1 MKKQKSIWKLL
12 AAGVLSA
19 ILGVSPVYAV
29 SQVNLQEVYEISTNS
44 IQGWPKGPEIVS
56 DTGIV
61 MDADT
66 GVVLYEKGADA
77 LRYPASIAKLMT
89 LLVAAENSSLE
100 DQVTFTETCLRDV
113 APDSANIGMVAGEV
127 LSMEECLYAMM
138 LASANEVSTQI
149 AEFVGGTEENF
160 INMMNERAQK
170 LGCVNTRFI
179 NANGLPGEGQYT
191 TARDMAMIFQACIE
205 NETARKIIETNSY
218 VLPPTNRNAAERPLG
233 THHPMVYPDMTEY
246 YYEGCLGGK
255 TGNTNDAG
263 STLVSWAKRN
273 DITYIVV
280 VLRAVGLPESCFDT
294 AALFDYAYDNFEK
307 TDIQGQGAV
316 TIPKGTSI
324 ESLETQD
331 TEKDG
336 QNVREYY
343 LQGRYLGNSPV
354 PESFQEPVEEVG
366 DADEEPLYQSGDQGE
381 KDLSQNEEAAEEK
394 INEIQEPAQVKK
406 GISDLAKFL
415 FVIMGIMAAVLVIL
429 LAALSA
435 KKKKRKKKRKKITY
449 KNGRE

>member
-1 MKKQKSIWKLL
+1 MKRQKSIWKIL
-12 AAGVLSA
+12 AAGVMST
-19 ILGVSPVYAV
+19 ILGAAPVYAS

-89 LLVAAENSSLE
+89 LLVAVENSSLE

-113 APDSANIGMVAGEV
+113 TPDSANIGMSAGEV
-127 LSMEECLYAMM
+127 VSMEECLYAMM

-160 INMMNERAQK
+160 INMMNERAQQ
-170 LGCVNTRFI
+170 LGCANTRFI

-191 TARDMAMIFQACIE
+191 TARDMALISKACLE
-205 NETARKIIETNSY
+205 NETARKIIETKSHTM
-218 VLPPTNRNAAERPLG
+218 PPTNMNAAERPFSS
-233 THHPMVYPDMTEY
+233 HHPMIYSELPEY
-246 YYEGCLGGK
+246 YYEGCFGGK

-263 STLVSWAKRN
+263 STLVSFAKRGE
-273 DITYIVV
+273 ITYIAV
-280 VLRAVGLPESCFDT
+280 VLRAVGLPQSCFDT

-324 ESLETQD
+324 ESLETKD
-331 TEKDG
+331 SETEG

-343 LQGRYLGNSPV
+343 FQGRYLGNSPI
-354 PESFQEPVEEVG
+354 PEPSQVPVEEVG
-366 DADEEPLYQSGDQGE
+366 DADEEPLYQSEDQGE
-381 KDLSQNEEAAEEK
+381 TDLPQNENAAEQGEAAAKEK
-394 INEIQEPAQVKK
+394 NDEIQEPAQAKK

-415 FVIMGIMAAVLVIL
+415 FVIMGMMAAVLLIL
-429 LAALSA
+429 LAALGMKK
-435 KKKKRKKKRKKITY
+435 KKKKRR
-449 KNGRE
+449 RRRR

>member
-1 MKKQKSIWKLL
+1 MKRQKSIWKML
-12 AAGVLSA
+12 AAGVMSA
-19 ILGVSPVYAV
+19 ILAAMPVCAAA
-29 SQVNLQEVYEISTNS
+29 QVNLQEVYEISTNS
-44 IQGWPKGPEIVS
+44 IQGWPKGPEIIS

-89 LLVAAENSSLE
+89 LLVAVENSSLE

-127 LSMEECLYAMM
+127 VSMEECLYAMM

-160 INMMNERAQK
+160 INMMNERAQQ
-170 LGCVNTRFI
+170 LGCANTRFI

-191 TARDMAMIFQACIE
+191 TARDMAVIFQACLE
-205 NETARKIIETNSY
+205 NETARKIIETKSHIM
-218 VLPPTNRNAAERPLG
+218 PPTNMNGSERPFS
-233 THHPMVYPDMTEY
+233 THHPMVYPELTEY

-255 TGNTNDAG
+255 TGNTDEAG

-294 AALFDYAYDNFEK
+294 AALLDYAYDSFEK
-307 TDIQGQGAV
+307 TDVQGQGAV

-324 ESLETQD
+324 ESLESKD
-331 TEKDG
+331 TVKDG

-343 LQGRYLGNSPV
+343 LQGRYLGNSPI
-354 PESFQEPVEEVG
+354 PESSQVVEEVG
-366 DADEEPLYQSGDQGE
+366 DADEEPLYRSADQGE
-381 KDLSQNEEAAEEK
+381 RDLAQNEEASEK
-394 INEIQEPAQVKK
+394 KKDETQEPAQVKK

-415 FVIMGIMAAVLVIL
+415 FVIMGIMVAVLMIL
-429 LAALSA
+429 LAALSV
-435 KKKKRKKKRKKITY
+435 KKKKRKKRKKRTRR
-449 KNGRE
+449 GG